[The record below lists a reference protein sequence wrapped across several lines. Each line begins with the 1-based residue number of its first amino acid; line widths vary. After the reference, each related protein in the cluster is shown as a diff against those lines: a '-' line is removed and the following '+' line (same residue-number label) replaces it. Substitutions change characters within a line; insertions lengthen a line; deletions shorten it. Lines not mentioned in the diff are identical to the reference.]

1 MRNFIVGSIADLIT
15 DLKENIT
22 KFLREEVELA
32 KKEMSEKASAYA
44 RNSVRLVVGGFV
56 AYAGLI
62 VFLAGIGLII
72 GFAFERLGLD
82 TALAVFIGLAIAGFL
97 ASAVGGLTVLLGAKA
112 IAATPPVPEKTMDAI
127 NHITNVKFLQTP
139 KPRRTKDQRSTNE
152 LHDLAIET
160 AERVQEDKE
169 ELAFRLSPQQ
179 LKKRTVQ
186 HMKEHPL
193 MWIAAALGGAAV
205 VTGSIWYG
213 RKPMARGTGALWIR
227 AVRLL
232 AKGA

>member
-1 MRNFIVGSIADLIT
+1 MRHFIVGSIADLIT

-22 KFLREEVELA
+22 KFLREEIALA
-32 KKEMSEKASAYA
+32 KKEITEKASAYT
-44 RNSVRLVVGGFV
+44 RNAVRLVAGGLV

-72 GFAFERLGLD
+72 GFAFEKLGLD
-82 TALAVFIGLAIAGFL
+82 TTLAVFIGLGIAGFL
-97 ASAVGGLTVLLGAKA
+97 AGAVGGLMVLLGAKA
-112 IAATPPVPEKTMDAI
+112 IAATPPMPEKTMDAI
-127 NHITNVKFLQTP
+127 KQIRNVKSLQTSP
-139 KPRRTKDQRSTNE
+139 QRTKEPRSTDE
-152 LHDLAIET
+152 LHESAIQT
-160 AERVQEDKE
+160 ADRVQEDKE
-169 ELAFRLSPQQ
+169 ELAFRLSPRQ
-179 LKKRTVQ
+179 LKERTVQ

-205 VTGSIWYG
+205 VTGSIWFG
-213 RKPMARGTGALWIR
+213 RKPLARGAGALGIR